1 MRRVPLLGGVGLVAL
16 SLSLAPALAEPSQPR
31 WQLAALAIGE
41 KRELAAM
48 PDEIEPKLQLKRDAS
63 SFPTVDTT
71 RKGDPYIGLRPSL
84 EGRLLL
90 R

>member
-1 MRRVPLLGGVGLVAL
+1 MRCVPLLGGVGLVA
-16 SLSLAPALAEPSQPR
+16 LSLAPALAEPSQPR

-41 KRELAAM
+41 KRDLAAV
-48 PDEIEPKLQLKRDAS
+48 PDEIEPKLKLKRDIS
-63 SFPTVDTT
+63 GFPSVDTT

-84 EGRLLL
+84 EGRLFL

>member
-1 MRRVPLLGGVGLVAL
+1 MRCVPLLGGVGLVAL
-16 SLSLAPALAEPSQPR
+16 SLFLAPALAEPSQPR

-41 KRELAAM
+41 KRDLAAM
-48 PDEIEPKLQLKRDAS
+48 PDENEPKLQLKRDVN
-63 SFPTVDTT
+63 SFPTVDTSS
-71 RKGDPYIGLRPSL
+71 KGDPFIGLRPSL

>member
-1 MRRVPLLGGVGLVAL
+1 MRCVALFGSTGILGL
-16 SLSLAPALAEPSQPR
+16 SLSLALAEPSQPP
-31 WQLAALAIGE
+31 WLLAALAIGD
-41 KRELAAM
+41 KRDLAAM
-48 PDEIEPKLQLKRDAS
+48 PDEMEPKPQLKRDAS
-63 SFPTVDTT
+63 GFPTVDTT